1 MVPLPDGHHSLMS
14 APVKGGIFS
23 KFRRSLM
30 YLGAVFLVCVTG
42 YLICGWNLIDS
53 VYMVVITMFGVGFG
67 EVRPLDTGGRIFTMF
82 VIIGGTSAVVFVIG
96 EVIRFITE
104 GEIMKAIGELKKSKQ
119 VDVISQHAIIC
130 GYGRIGQILAQEL
143 AASKFPFV
151 IVDLDDARLALAE
164 ESGYLFVKGSATE
177 EETLLRAHVERA
189 LVLATVLP
197 QDTLNVFITL
207 TARNL
212 NRHMRIIARGEQPS
226 TEKKLR
232 QAGADEVVLPANIGG
247 TRIAHS
253 ITRPATMKFLGDNR
267 GIISEELKHLGVE
280 LDELRLH
287 KHTHLVGKTILEL
300 QNMAEG
306 HLLVI
311 ALQRADGSVLR
322 SGFIE
327 EKLHA
332 GDSVIIIGRV
342 HALPPAL
349 RGEVDREEI
358 V

>member
-1 MVPLPDGHHSLMS
+1 MS
-14 APVKGGIFS
+14 AVKGGIFR
-23 KFRRSLM
+23 KLQRSLLYM
-30 YLGAVFLVCVTG
+30 ATVFSVSVAG
-42 YLICGWNLIDS
+42 YMIYGWNLIDS
-53 VYMVVITMFGVGFG
+53 VYMVVITFFGVGFE
-67 EVRPLDTGGRIFTMF
+67 EVHPIATVGGKIFTMC
-82 VIIGGTSAVVFVIG
+82 VIIGGTSSVVFVIG
-96 EVIRFITE
+96 EVIRFVTE
-104 GEIMKAIGELKKSKQ
+104 GEILKAMGELKKSKQ
-119 VDVISQHAIIC
+119 VDVINEHAIIC
-130 GYGRIGQILAQEL
+130 GYGRIGQILAHEL
-143 AASKFPFV
+143 TAAKFPFV
-151 IVDLDDARLALAE
+151 VVDLDDERLALAE
-164 ESGYLFVKGSATE
+164 ERGYLFVKGSATE

-212 NRHMRIIARGEQPS
+212 NRHLRIIARGEQPS

-232 QAGADEVVLPANIGG
+232 QAGADEVVLPASIGG

-267 GIISEELKHLGVE
+267 GLISDELKHLGVE
-280 LDELRLH
+280 VDELRLH
-287 KHTHLVGKTILEL
+287 KHTHLVGRTILDL
-300 QNMAEG
+300 QNMSEG

-322 SGFIE
+322 SSFLG
-327 EKLHA
+327 EKLQA

-349 RGEVDREEI
+349 GGEVDREELL
-358 V
+358 

>member
-1 MVPLPDGHHSLMS
+1 MP
-14 APVKGGIFS
+14 APTKSIFS
-23 KFRRSLM
+23 KFRRSLL
-30 YLGAVFLVCVTG
+30 YLAAVFTVCVSG
-42 YLICGWNLIDS
+42 YIYYGWNFVDS
-53 VYMVVITMFGVGFG
+53 VYMVVITMFGVGYG
-67 EVRPLDTGGRIFTMF
+67 EVHPLDAKGKIFTMF
-82 VIIGGTSAVVFVIG
+82 VIVAGTSAVVFVIG

-119 VDVISQHAIIC
+119 VEVISNHAIIC
-130 GYGRIGQILAQEL
+130 GYGRIGQVLAHEL

-151 IVDLDDARLALAE
+151 VVDLDDARLALAE
-164 ESGYLFVKGSATE
+164 ENGYLFVKGSATE
-177 EETLLRAHVERA
+177 EETLQRAHVERA
-189 LVLATVLP
+189 VVLATVLP

-212 NRHMRIIARGEQPS
+212 NRHLRIIARGEQPS

-232 QAGADEVVLPANIGG
+232 QAGADEVVLPASIGG

-267 GIISEELKHLGVE
+267 ELMSEELKKLGVE
-280 LDELRLH
+280 IDELRLH
-287 KHTHLVGKTILEL
+287 KHTHLIGKTILEL
-300 QNMAEG
+300 QNMSDG

-311 ALQRADGSVLR
+311 ALQRADGSVLH

-327 EKLHA
+327 ENLQA

-342 HALPPAL
+342 HSLPPAL
-349 RGEVDREEI
+349 RGEVDREEMS
-358 V
+358 